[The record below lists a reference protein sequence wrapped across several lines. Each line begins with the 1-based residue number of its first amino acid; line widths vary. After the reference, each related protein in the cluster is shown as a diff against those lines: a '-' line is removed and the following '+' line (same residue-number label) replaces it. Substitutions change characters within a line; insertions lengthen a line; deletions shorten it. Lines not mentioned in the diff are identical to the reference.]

1 MRVTMVS
8 QPALTTVILDV
19 VGPND
24 PNNVVGQAQ
33 RLTDFFDSGF
43 NVAPSV
49 VPPAGGVV
57 RVAVG
62 PGAGVHF
69 VNPA

>member
-1 MRVTMVS
+1 MIFE
-8 QPALTTVILDV
+8 Q
-19 VGPND
+19 VGPLD
-24 PNNVVGQAQ
+24 PLDVVGQAQ

-43 NVAPSV
+43 NVAPTAQL
-49 VPPAGGVV
+49 PAGGALKI
-57 RVAVG
+57 AVG